1 MKILVTGGAGFI
13 GSNFI
18 HYILKKYPNYK
29 IVNYDKLTY
38 AGNLENLRDVENDA
52 RYKFIKGD
60 INDEKLVQKIIREN
74 KINIIINFAAESHVD
89 RSIINP
95 DDFIKTNILGTYTL
109 LKVALANGKIR
120 FHHIS
125 TDEIFGSLALDD
137 PSFNENTRY
146 DPRSPYSATKA
157 SADHLVKAYFH
168 TFGLPTTISNCSNN
182 YGPYMFPEKLFSL
195 AITNLLE
202 DKKIPLYG
210 NGKNIRDWI
219 YVKDHC
225 RAIDAIIHNG
235 KIGQTYCIGGNC
247 EKTNEEVIY
256 KILELM
262 GKNKDKIKFVKD
274 RPGHDKRYAINFS
287 KIKKELGWNPKT
299 KFESGL
305 EKMIKWYKQNR
316 EWWQRI
322 KSGEYEDYYK
332 KNYGDRI

>member
-13 GSNFI
+13 RSNFI
-18 HYILKKYPNYK
+18 HYMLKKYPHYK

-38 AGNLENLRDVENDA
+38 AGNLENLRDIENDF

-60 INDEKLVQKIIREN
+60 INDENLVQKTIQEN

-95 DDFIKTNILGTYTL
+95 DDFIKTNISGTYTL

-125 TDEIFGSLALDD
+125 TDEVFGSLAIDD
-137 PSFNENTRY
+137 PAFNENTRY
-146 DPRSPYSATKA
+146 DPRSPYSAAKA
-157 SADHLVKAYFH
+157 SADHLVRAYFH
-168 TFGLPTTISNCSNN
+168 TFNLPVTISNCSNN

-202 DKKIPLYG
+202 NKKIPLYG

-219 YVKDHC
+219 YVEDHC

-247 EKTNEEVIY
+247 EKTNRGAIY

-262 GKNKDKIKFVKD
+262 GENEDKIKFVKD
-274 RPGHDKRYAINFS
+274 RPGHDKRYAINSS

-299 KFESGL
+299 KFENGL
-305 EKMIKWYKQNR
+305 EKMIEWYKENR
-316 EWWQRI
+316 VWWQKI
-322 KSGEYEDYYK
+322 KSGEYKDYYK
-332 KNYGDRI
+332 KNYEDRI